1 MRGRAACL
9 AVAALAT
16 LTAGCTRAENPRPEL
31 RPVPLPDLSGASE
44 PVRSQL
50 RERHSELARV
60 GDDAATAPEAQATL
74 YGELGKLFLAA
85 RLLEAAEPALMNAHT
100 LAPAEAR
107 WPYYLGHL
115 RRMAGDTE
123 HAAAFFQRTLELQPD
138 NGAARIWLGRMHLES
153 GRPAAAAAEFAR
165 GQDVPDAR
173 FAALVGLG
181 RAALL
186 QGDHASAVRHFETA
200 LSAYP
205 EGSIARYPLAMSYR
219 ALGDT
224 ARADAHLRLRGS
236 GEVEPSD
243 PWMDALTTILHSPM
257 GHQRRGV
264 EALNRGAFEEAATEF
279 RKGLE
284 LQPETLL
291 RVSLMHKLATTRF
304 LMKDITGA
312 VEQLEAGIRLDHTFA
327 PNHYTLGFILA
338 SRGDVSGA
346 ALKFAD
352 AVERDPEYVEAR
364 IALGEALRKTG
375 RSSAALPHLQR
386 ATILAPRSADARYW
400 YAMALAE
407 SRRFREARDQL
418 TAGRN
423 ANPGDGRFAAALTA
437 LEDREN

>member
-1 MRGRAACL
+1 MRRRGACL
-9 AVAALAT
+9 AVAVFAALA
-16 LTAGCTRAENPRPEL
+16 AGCTTAEDRRPEL

-44 PVRSQL
+44 PVRAQL
-50 RERHSELARV
+50 RERHSELARI
-60 GDDAATAPEAQATL
+60 GDEAATSPEARATL

-85 RLLEAAEPALMNAHT
+85 RLLDAAEPALMNAHT

-115 RRMAGDTE
+115 RRMAGDAE
-123 HAAAFFQRTLELQPD
+123 HAAAFFERTLEREPD
-138 NGAARIWLGRMHLES
+138 IAAARIWLGRTHLEL

-165 GQDVPDAR
+165 VQDVPDAR
-173 FAALVGLG
+173 FAALLGLG
-181 RAALL
+181 RTALL
-186 QGDHASAVRHFETA
+186 EGNHARAVQHLEAA
-200 LSAYP
+200 LSAHP
-205 EGSIARYPLAMSYR
+205 RGSIAHYPLAMSYR

-224 ARADAHLRLRGS
+224 ARAYAHLNLRGN

-243 PWMDALTTILHSPM
+243 PWMDDLTTILHSPM

-284 LQPETLL
+284 LQPGTLL
-291 RVSLMHKLATTRF
+291 RLSLMHKLATTRF
-304 LMKDITGA
+304 LMTDVAGA
-312 VEQLEAGIRLDHTFA
+312 IEQLEAGIRLDASFA
-327 PNHYTLGFILA
+327 LNYYTLGVILA
-338 SRGDVSGA
+338 SRGDLSGA
-346 ALKFAD
+346 AGRFAD

-364 IALGEALRKTG
+364 IALGEALRQTG

-386 ATILAPRSADARYW
+386 AAILAPRSADARYW

-418 TAGRN
+418 TAGRD
-423 ANPGDGRFAAALTA
+423 ANPGDSRFTAALTA
-437 LEDREN
+437 LEDR